1 MGARRA
7 RSGAG
12 LAAPRV
18 LLSEV
23 SQAGAASPARVAPE
37 GVQAPAGIEARQE
50 ISMARAIRAHCLA
63 SGQSPAEIAL
73 IIYGQCGPA
82 FGTTLVRAHRL
93 AQGIAL
99 ADVVAQVRARY
110 VSEGRTPPRFSET
123 LLSSYEG
130 GQKRPGPEY
139 LHYLCCVY
147 QSEPA
152 DLGYEG
158 PCLCG
163 QRHRAPVLML
173 SGAAH
178 AAAPEPGGPAAP
190 GTRGHDLP
198 GTARSAPP
206 ILTAVPSAGQGRP
219 AEPGGRGPGAD
230 VAGPIGL
237 PATQLPAVQP
247 GRPAPAAPAGQP
259 AAARGA
265 FAAAAFYPSV
275 LSPARAASPR
285 PASPGSGP
293 GFPGGGIAGGE
304 LAGGELAGGGL
315 AGGEQAGPGLADPR
329 LADPGLAAGGAGLAA
344 PGPAAADPAA
354 PGMGEVDD
362 DVVRRTLL
370 RLMADPGAPADGRF
384 FGAVERIRR
393 RLDEALLGATVSV
406 AMLDHWEGMTGEYGR
421 QYMTVPPMRLLCDV
435 LLDLGDV
442 RRMCEQRQ
450 PLEFVER
457 LCRLAARLAGLAG
470 MTMIDVGDHR
480 LARSFFSTARTA
492 ADETGDRHLR
502 AWVAVRESLVPLYYG
517 DPAQAAAAARA
528 SADLAGAQPCVAGVM
543 APVVEARALARLARA
558 RSGGG
563 APGTP
568 GGRGGAG
575 TAEARRASAALDRAL
590 EALERLPEEE
600 RRDTVFGYTERQLL
614 FHQGDALVTLG
625 DHRGADDAFGQALR
639 LYSPAEFLDR
649 ALVSLGQARGRLQAG
664 EPEEALRLSRDTV
677 LGLPSQHRPGIV
689 LRAAMS
695 LGEAVTA
702 KHGDFPA
709 IRDYR
714 EVLVSS

>member
-23 SQAGAASPARVAPE
+23 SQAAAASPARVAPG

-163 QRHRAPVLML
+163 QRHRAPVLLL

-178 AAAPEPGGPAAP
+178 AAAPEPGGPAGP

-198 GTARSAPP
+198 GAARSAPP
-206 ILTAVPSAGQGRP
+206 ILTAVPSAGQ
-219 AEPGGRGPGAD
+219 AQLADPGGRGPGAD
-230 VAGPIGL
+230 VAGPVGL
-237 PATQLPAVQP
+237 TATQLPAAAP
-247 GRPAPAAPAGQP
+247 GRPAPAAAAPAGQP

-275 LSPARAASPR
+275 LSPPARASSPR

-293 GFPGGGIAGGE
+293 GFPGSEQAGSEQAGGD
-304 LAGGELAGGGL
+304 LAGGGRPV
-315 AGGEQAGPGLADPR
+315 AGWPAGAWL
-329 LADPGLAAGGAGLAA
+329 
-344 PGPAAADPAA
+344 
-354 PGMGEVDD
+354 
-362 DVVRRTLL
+362 
-370 RLMADPGAPADGRF
+370 
-384 FGAVERIRR
+384 I
-393 RLDEALLGATVSV
+393 
-406 AMLDHWEGMTGEYGR
+406 
-421 QYMTVPPMRLLCDV
+421 
-435 LLDLGDV
+435 
-442 RRMCEQRQ
+442 
-450 PLEFVER
+450 
-457 LCRLAARLAGLAG
+457 
-470 MTMIDVGDHR
+470 
-480 LARSFFSTARTA
+480 
-492 ADETGDRHLR
+492 R
-502 AWVAVRESLVPLYYG
+502 AWPPAVRGWP
-517 DPAQAAAAARA
+517 R
-528 SADLAGAQPCVAGVM
+528 
-543 APVVEARALARLARA
+543 RA
-558 RSGGG
+558 R
-563 APGTP
+563 PP
-568 GGRGGAG
+568 LIPP
-575 TAEARRASAALDRAL
+575 RRAWARWMM
-590 EALERLPEEE
+590 
-600 RRDTVFGYTERQLL
+600 TWC
-614 FHQGDALVTLG
+614 
-625 DHRGADDAFGQALR
+625 GARCCA
-639 LYSPAEFLDR
+639 
-649 ALVSLGQARGRLQAG
+649 
-664 EPEEALRLSRDTV
+664 
-677 LGLPSQHRPGIV
+677 
-689 LRAAMS
+689 
-695 LGEAVTA
+695 
-702 KHGDFPA
+702 
-709 IRDYR
+709 
-714 EVLVSS
+714 

>member
-23 SQAGAASPARVAPE
+23 SQAGAASPARVAPG

-247 GRPAPAAPAGQP
+247 GRPAP
-259 AAARGA
+259 R
-265 FAAAAFYPSV
+265 
-275 LSPARAASPR
+275 RPR
-285 PASPGSGP
+285 PASPRP
-293 GFPGGGIAGGE
+293 
-304 LAGGELAGGGL
+304 
-315 AGGEQAGPGLADPR
+315 
-329 LADPGLAAGGAGLAA
+329 
-344 PGPAAADPAA
+344 
-354 PGMGEVDD
+354 
-362 DVVRRTLL
+362 
-370 RLMADPGAPADGRF
+370 
-384 FGAVERIRR
+384 
-393 RLDEALLGATVSV
+393 
-406 AMLDHWEGMTGEYGR
+406 
-421 QYMTVPPMRLLCDV
+421 
-435 LLDLGDV
+435 
-442 RRMCEQRQ
+442 
-450 PLEFVER
+450 
-457 LCRLAARLAGLAG
+457 
-470 MTMIDVGDHR
+470 
-480 LARSFFSTARTA
+480 
-492 ADETGDRHLR
+492 
-502 AWVAVRESLVPLYYG
+502 
-517 DPAQAAAAARA
+517 
-528 SADLAGAQPCVAGVM
+528 
-543 APVVEARALARLARA
+543 
-558 RSGGG
+558 
-563 APGTP
+563 P
-568 GGRGGAG
+568 GGRSPPP
-575 TAEARRASAALDRAL
+575 RSI
-590 EALERLPEEE
+590 P
-600 RRDTVFGYTERQLL
+600 Q
-614 FHQGDALVTLG
+614 
-625 DHRGADDAFGQALR
+625 
-639 LYSPAEFLDR
+639 YSP
-649 ALVSLGQARGRLQAG
+649 
-664 EPEEALRLSRDTV
+664 
-677 LGLPSQHRPGIV
+677 RPGRRRPGPRHPGPVPGSPVVSWPVVSWPVVSWPVVSGRPGWVIRPA
-689 LRAAMS
+689 RA
-695 LGEAVTA
+695 G
-702 KHGDFPA
+702 
-709 IRDYR
+709 
-714 EVLVSS
+714 

>member
-7 RSGAG
+7 RSEAG
-12 LAAPRV
+12 VAAPRL

-23 SQAGAASPARVAPE
+23 SQAGAASPARAGAVA
-37 GVQAPAGIEARQE
+37 VQGPAGLEARQE

-63 SGQSPAEIAL
+63 CGQSAADIAL
-73 IIYGQCGPA
+73 MIHSQCGPA
-82 FGTTLVRAHRL
+82 FGTRLVRAQRL
-93 AQGIAL
+93 ALGIAL

-110 VSEGRTPPRFSET
+110 VNEGRTAPRFSET

-147 QSEPA
+147 QAEPA

-163 QRHRAPVLML
+163 QRHRAPVLTL
-173 SGAAH
+173 SGPAP
-178 AAAPEPGGPAAP
+178 AAAPEPGGTGWSAGHSGAVP
-190 GTRGHDLP
+190 GAGLT
-198 GTARSAPP
+198 APP
-206 ILTAVPSAGQGRP
+206 ILTAVPSAGEADAGGARCPPARSGRREADRAHRHAIACAGAAWSGPACAGCRP
-219 AEPGGRGPGAD
+219 AAQ
-230 VAGPIGL
+230 AGLPAPAQPRAGL
-237 PATQLPAVQP
+237 PATTGP
-247 GRPAPAAPAGQP
+247 GRRAPAGAGSAGAPVAGP
-259 AAARGA
+259 AGR
-265 FAAAAFYPSV
+265 
-275 LSPARAASPR
+275 
-285 PASPGSGP
+285 PGSGSRSSP
-293 GFPGGGIAGGE
+293 D
-304 LAGGELAGGGL
+304 
-315 AGGEQAGPGLADPR
+315 AGPAH
-329 LADPGLAAGGAGLAA
+329 PGQ
-344 PGPAAADPAA
+344 PSV
-354 PGMGEVDD
+354 GEVDD

-370 RLMADPGAPADGRF
+370 RLMADPGAAVDGRF

-470 MTMIDVGDHR
+470 MTMIDAGDHR

-528 SADLAGAQPCVAGVM
+528 AADLAGHQPCVAGVM

-558 RSGGG
+558 RSGGNMRG
-563 APGTP
+563 DIRRAGRRGRGRGTP
-568 GGRGGAG
+568 GQRGPGPGARGARPAARGGAAG
-575 TAEARRASAALDRAL
+575 HRVRVHRASVAVPPGRRA
-590 EALERLPEEE
+590 
-600 RRDTVFGYTERQLL
+600 
-614 FHQGDALVTLG
+614 GD
-625 DHRGADDAFGQALR
+625 
-639 LYSPAEFLDR
+639 P
-649 ALVSLGQARGRLQAG
+649 GR
-664 EPEEALRLSRDTV
+664 
-677 LGLPSQHRPGIV
+677 
-689 LRAAMS
+689 
-695 LGEAVTA
+695 
-702 KHGDFPA
+702 
-709 IRDYR
+709 
-714 EVLVSS
+714 